1 MATSSGGL
9 LRSASRARLGKATM
23 RGGRDPAG
31 QPRPCGAVGT
41 TWADDDGA
49 KAWTT
54 WRRKRELDIACA
66 VRAAGVS
73 KMVDHE
79 RSSRPRTAV
88 GERKE
93 HSVSWKA
100 LHLLQSRG
108 VTLQV
113 CNCLAYV
120 DSGHRRSFVQGP
132 HPWSAGGGGANG
144 RRQGG
149 TFGPRACANV
159 RRRRS
164 RHLSPPP
171 LLTCRRSV
179 TLYTAWLHCRT
190 ATMRSS
196 APPQRCGWTVRA
208 PGVPRRSSTE

>member
-23 RGGRDPAG
+23 RGGCDPAG

-54 WRRKRELDIACA
+54 WRRKRELDIACGGA
-66 VRAAGVS
+66 CSRRVEDG
-73 KMVDHE
+73 
-79 RSSRPRTAV
+79 RPRAFKPASNRR
-88 GERKE
+88 GRKKGTLGM
-93 HSVSWKA
+93 WKA

-144 RRQGG
+144 RRHGG

-159 RRRRS
+159 QRRRS